1 MTDCKIS
8 VLLPIYNGGSD
19 LLKAVQSILAQDL
32 PDFEIIAIN
41 DGSSDH
47 SAEVLNSIA
56 DPRLKVFHQ
65 DNSGLAATLN
75 RALSLASSNLVA
87 RQDQDDLSMPGRFS
101 AQWKYMDLHEDCS
114 LLGTAAEIWEGDNPT
129 SRAHDH
135 PIDHAQLS
143 FELLFN
149 NPFVHSSVMM
159 RRDFVL
165 SLGGYTVDPARQPPE
180 DYELWSRMAR
190 SGQVANLAEHLLVY
204 REVPSSMSRT
214 GPNPFLNRLVLLSSE
229 NIAFAC
235 GLATP
240 DETTNDIAALTHS
253 AYHLLSSKP
262 NLAKMKECI
271 IKAAKG
277 ISEDNKDINQRL
289 STHLHR
295 IEYQWLIHR
304 GNLGWARSKFSRL
317 KKFFS

>member
-1 MTDCKIS
+1 MSDCKIS
-8 VLLPIYNGGSD
+8 VLLPIYNGGTD
-19 LLKAVQSILAQDL
+19 LLKAVQSLLAQDL

-65 DNSGLAATLN
+65 ENAGLAATLN
-75 RALSLASSNLVA
+75 RALSLASSKLVA

-101 AQWKYMDLHEDCS
+101 AQWKYMNLHEECS

-135 PIDHAQLS
+135 PLEHAPLS

-159 RRDFVL
+159 RKDFVL
-165 SLGGYTVDPARQPPE
+165 SLGGYTADPARQPPE

-190 SGQVANLAEHLLVY
+190 SGRVANLAERLLIY

-214 GPNPFLNRLVLLSSE
+214 GPNPFLDRLVLLSSE

-235 GLATP
+235 GLEAP
-240 DETTNDIAALTHS
+240 NEVTNDIAALTHS
-253 AYHLLSSKP
+253 AYHLLSPKP
-262 NLAKMKECI
+262 NLAKMKDG
-271 IKAAKG
+271 IKRAAKG
-277 ISEDNKDINQRL
+277 ISADNDDVYQRL

-295 IEYQWLIHR
+295 IEYQWVIHR
-304 GNLGWARSKFSRL
+304 GNLGWARTKFARL
-317 KKFFS
+317 KKMFS